1 MQQRQLLTLGCDEG
15 KYRVYCRVPSK
26 ENGQLMLKRL
36 KLSDGLK
43 EGSFKGNILGEDCK
57 VHDFLLIGWS

>member
-1 MQQRQLLTLGCDEG
+1 
-15 KYRVYCRVPSK
+15 
-26 ENGQLMLKRL
+26 MLKRL

-57 VHDFLLIGWS
+57 VHDFLLIGWSWDNGVMFQES